1 MIELLAL
8 PLVLCSMSMSDV
20 KVPEDA
26 HSQKDAIC
34 SIDQPSVAENA
45 KSQDEGI
52 YLPNWRKAMSRIDS
66 LLSTRYDKDGP
77 GAAILIARGN
87 SVLIDKGYGLAD
99 LSLGTKID
107 GNTMFNIASV
117 SKQFTAVGI
126 LKLQEMGKLNI
137 DDRIS
142 KYFPNFT
149 DKRWKRI
156 RLRHLMSHSS
166 GVPDTR
172 TGSRDFILYATD
184 AQSVSYMA
192 ALDSFKFKPGT
203 EYDYINPTFDLLGII
218 NGQVSG
224 LGFDEYQRQYVFEPS
239 GMKSITYFE
248 AGKAIQ
254 NMAHGYVPDENDGI
268 GPAVENGN
276 QAPTKRHWKERDYGE
291 ESFFATKADGG
302 IYTTTH
308 ELLNWENALRDCKCI
323 SAASRDL
330 AYGKHIK
337 VSGSKWCDYQNRPNT
352 WYGYGWFIDDTP
364 GIPLKVYHTGD
375 NGGFQAYLA
384 KYPSCDVKV
393 IMLENR
399 NDIDR
404 WTTQLDIEKILLEE
418 GILK

>member
-1 MIELLAL
+1 MIALLAL
-8 PLVLCSMSMSDV
+8 PLVFCSMSMSDV
-20 KVPEDA
+20 KVPEEA
-26 HSQKDAIC
+26 HNQEIY
-34 SIDQPSVAENA
+34 Q
-45 KSQDEGI
+45 QD
-52 YLPNWRKAMSRIDS
+52 WRKAMSRIDS

-77 GAAILIARGN
+77 GAAILIARGD
-87 SVLIDKGYGLAD
+87 SILIDKGYGLAD
-99 LSLGTKID
+99 LSSGTKID

-142 KYFPNFT
+142 KYFPNFA
-149 DKRWKRI
+149 DKRWKSI

-184 AQSVSYMA
+184 AQSISYMA
-192 ALDSFKFKPGT
+192 ALDSFKFKPGRA
-203 EYDYINPTFDLLGII
+203 YDYINPTFDLLGII

-239 GMKSITYFE
+239 GMKSVTYFE
-248 AGKAIQ
+248 AGKAIK
-254 NMAHGYVPDENDGI
+254 NMAHGYVQVENDGTVPM
-268 GPAVENGN
+268 G
-276 QAPTKRHWKERDYGE
+276 TKHWKERDYGE

-308 ELLNWENALRDCKCI
+308 DLLNWENALRDCKCI

-364 GIPLKVYHTGD
+364 GMPLKVYHTGD

-404 WTTQLDIEKILLEE
+404 WTTQIAIEKILLEE
-418 GILK
+418 GIFR

>member
-1 MIELLAL
+1 MIALLAL
-8 PLVLCSMSMSDV
+8 PLVFCSMSMSDV
-20 KVPEDA
+20 KVPEEA
-26 HSQKDAIC
+26 QSQKDPIC
-34 SIDQPSVAENA
+34 SIDHPNKVSDS
-45 KSQDEGI
+45 KSQYEEI
-52 YLPNWRKAMSRIDS
+52 NQQNWRKAMSRIDS
-66 LLSTRYDKDGP
+66 LLSTRYDKEGP
-77 GAAILIARGN
+77 GAAILIARGD

-142 KYFPNFT
+142 KYFPNFA

-184 AQSVSYMA
+184 AQSISYMA

-239 GMKSITYFE
+239 GMKSVTYFE
-248 AGKAIQ
+248 AGKTIP
-254 NMAHGYVPDENDGI
+254 NMAHGYVQVENDGTL
-268 GPAVENGN
+268 
-276 QAPTKRHWKERDYGE
+276 PTGTRRWKERDYGE

-364 GIPLKVYHTGD
+364 GMPLKVYHTGD

-404 WTTQLDIEKILLEE
+404 WTTQIAIEKILLEE
-418 GILK
+418 GIFR

>member
-1 MIELLAL
+1 MTALLAL
-8 PLVLCSMSMSDV
+8 PLVLCTMSMSEV
-20 KVPEDA
+20 KVPEEP

-34 SIDQPSVAENA
+34 SINQPSVAENS
-45 KSQDEGI
+45 KSQDEEI
-52 YLPNWRKAMSRIDS
+52 YQTNWQKAMSRIDS
-66 LLSTRYDKDGP
+66 LLSTRYDKSGP
-77 GAAILIARGN
+77 GAAILIARGD

-99 LSLGTKID
+99 LTSGTKID

-142 KYFPNFT
+142 KYFPNFA

-166 GVPDTR
+166 GVPDAR
-172 TGSRDFILYATD
+172 TGSKDFILYATD
-184 AQSVSYMA
+184 AQSISYMA
-192 ALDSFKFKPGT
+192 SLDSFKFNPGT
-203 EYDYINPTFDLLGII
+203 GYDYINPTFDLLGII

-239 GMKSITYFE
+239 GMKSVTYFE

-268 GPAVENGN
+268 GPNVENGN
-276 QAPTKRHWKERDYGE
+276 QSPTTNNWKERDYGE

-308 ELLNWENALRDCKCI
+308 ELLN
-323 SAASRDL
+323 
-330 AYGKHIK
+330 
-337 VSGSKWCDYQNRPNT
+337 
-352 WYGYGWFIDDTP
+352 
-364 GIPLKVYHTGD
+364 
-375 NGGFQAYLA
+375 
-384 KYPSCDVKV
+384 
-393 IMLENR
+393 
-399 NDIDR
+399 
-404 WTTQLDIEKILLEE
+404 
-418 GILK
+418 